1 MVLRQSIG
9 IVLNLSLLT
18 KVSRRIPTVLV
29 KEIIE
34 NCENFVFIND
44 YEGKNNIPKIFLN
57 GVLLGVTENCKEFL
71 TELKNYRKSGLLD
84 KDISFTYNNV
94 DNEIKIFSDEGR
106 FIRPVL
112 TTDEEGLLNI
122 SEDEP
127 VDWDYLVD
135 NNFVQYID
143 NCEAE
148 SSVIAMTDED
158 LIKYKNDYAEICPAM
173 MMGVMSNII
182 PFCDHTQSSRNIFQ
196 SSMGKQS
203 IGMFALSHHVRSDT
217 IVHVLDY
224 PQRPL
229 VNTLPAK
236 FMGFDDMPFGIN
248 AIVAVGC
255 YSGLTMVE
263 PLSY

>member
-106 FIRPVL
+106 FIRPVF

-127 VDWDYLVD
+127 VDWDHLVN
-135 NNFVQYID
+135 NNFIQYID

-148 SSVIAMTDED
+148 NSVIAMTDED

-203 IGMFALSHHVRSDT
+203 IGMFALSHQVRSDT